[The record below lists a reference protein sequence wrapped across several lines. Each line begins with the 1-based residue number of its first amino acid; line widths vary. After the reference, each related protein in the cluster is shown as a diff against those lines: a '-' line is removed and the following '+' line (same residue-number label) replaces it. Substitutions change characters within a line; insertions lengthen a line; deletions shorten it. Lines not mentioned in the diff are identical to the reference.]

1 MSGSRGPLLFV
12 AVNAVGDREHQRS
25 IRVADALIK
34 AGQNAIV
41 LASLDKVGT
50 MVATESWVVPL
61 FDDNYNVNRWSPRPI
76 DTWWTPDW
84 VRKLSS
90 SRWCVAVGKVCI
102 TLPPETME
110 KLACQMAR
118 RFSLGDVIEGR
129 EQEESK
135 WGPLPAAKKADIII
149 GGRRLPSHGWSQGR
163 IG

>member
-102 TLPPETME
+102 TLSPEAME

-129 EQEESK
+129 EQEESNL
-135 WGPLPAAKKADIII
+135 GPPPAEKTFSVR
-149 GGRRLPSHGWSQGR
+149 GRQLPSHGWSQGR